1 MVNDE
6 PEKQPYNKH
15 LLKPYKKGEIVKVAP
30 FEEQVR
36 NSDYDH
42 MFKYVKPD
50 NNPWNFR
57 KRYVVIYRKD
67 DEGKWTL
74 KYTAGWSQFDL
85 LTNKK
90 QKMVMNRTEGLIV
103 PKGRKYSEKEL
114 TEIVEGVINEAAKA
128 SEEITRHIANREF
141 NKDYRKGRSER
152 THEELQEL
160 VAPLRPF
167 VAPRHEEDV
176 IDGGL
181 HEGMEF
187 DREKCEACDSREGCI
202 VFAMIFG
209 QDKEEDAEGS
219 NDKPTEGEDTEKK
232 EKDEEQ
238 APADAQGHHKA
249 PKEDEGK

>member
-1 MVNDE
+1 MKPILVKEKLPKFLMVNDE

-42 MFKYVKPD
+42 MFKYAKPD

-90 QKMVMNRTEGLIV
+90 QK
-103 PKGRKYSEKEL
+103 
-114 TEIVEGVINEAAKA
+114 
-128 SEEITRHIANREF
+128 
-141 NKDYRKGRSER
+141 
-152 THEELQEL
+152 
-160 VAPLRPF
+160 
-167 VAPRHEEDV
+167 
-176 IDGGL
+176 
-181 HEGMEF
+181 
-187 DREKCEACDSREGCI
+187 
-202 VFAMIFG
+202 
-209 QDKEEDAEGS
+209 
-219 NDKPTEGEDTEKK
+219 
-232 EKDEEQ
+232 
-238 APADAQGHHKA
+238 
-249 PKEDEGK
+249 